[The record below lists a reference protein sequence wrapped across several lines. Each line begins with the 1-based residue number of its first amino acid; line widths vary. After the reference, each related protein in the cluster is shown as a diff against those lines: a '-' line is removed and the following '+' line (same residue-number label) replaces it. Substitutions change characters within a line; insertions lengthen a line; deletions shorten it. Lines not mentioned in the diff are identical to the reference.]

1 MKADNADRV
10 IHGKNYFGTFS
21 TLLLTPLKNFIT
33 RLSMHPALIA
43 SLAALLV
50 ALIYIR
56 AQITDLEWMLC
67 DREYYKG
74 RFFDL
79 ALTEQTLRAKCSVQA
94 NTINKLQTDNAL
106 LRAEL
111 KRKHRRVP
119 VL

>member
-1 MKADNADRV
+1 
-10 IHGKNYFGTFS
+10 
-21 TLLLTPLKNFIT
+21 
-33 RLSMHPALIA
+33 MHPALIA

-50 ALIYIR
+50 ALIKIR
-56 AQITDLEWMLC
+56 NLINDLGWTVC

-74 RFFDL
+74 RFNDL
-79 ALTEQTLRAKCSVQA
+79 VLTEQALRAKCSVQQNA
-94 NTINKLQTDNAL
+94 INKLQTDNAL